1 MTLTD
6 QLATDAAAVAARL
19 HDVITTDGGPA
30 DRLQAAMLY
39 ATTNGG
45 KRLRGAL
52 VMGAARLAALS
63 ADQRPDIT
71 TGAERT
77 AAALEALHA
86 YSLIHDDLPAMDDAD
101 LRRGVPSCHIKFDE
115 ATAILA
121 GDALQTLSFEILAA
135 PETHDDPAVRIRLV
149 SMLARASGL
158 AGMAG
163 GQMLDLQAED
173 ADFDLA
179 GVEAM
184 QAMKTGALIRAA
196 ALCGGIVGG
205 ADDRLMTALDGFSR
219 HLGLAFQIADDL
231 LDYESD
237 AHTLGKP
244 AGQDAERGK
253 GSFVTL
259 MGLAEARQAAADL
272 ITTATDEL
280 APFGTA
286 AEYLQFLAVFAVAR
300 KS

>member
-1 MTLTD
+1 MTLSD
-6 QLATDAAAVAARL
+6 QLAADAAAVATRL
-19 HDVITTDGGPA
+19 RDVITAHKGPA

-52 VMGAARLAALS
+52 VMGAARLA
-63 ADQRPDIT
+63 T
-71 TGAERT
+71 TGRQPSPELVIGAERT
-77 AAALEALHA
+77 AAALESLHA
-86 YSLIHDDLPAMDDAD
+86 YSLIHDDLPSMDDAA
-101 LRRGVPSCHIKFDE
+101 LRRGVPSCHIEFDE
-115 ATAILA
+115 ATAVLA
-121 GDALQTLSFEILAA
+121 GDALQTLSFEILSA
-135 PETHDDPAVRIRLV
+135 PATHDDPAVRINLV
-149 SMLARASGL
+149 AALAEASGL
-158 AGMAG
+158 VGMAG
-163 GQMLDLQAED
+163 GQMLDLQAEETD
-173 ADFDLA
+173 VDLPA
-179 GVEAM
+179 VQTM

-219 HLGLAFQIADDL
+219 NLGLAFQIADDL
-231 LDYESD
+231 LDYEGD
-237 AHTLGKP
+237 ADMLGKP

-259 MGLAEARQAAADL
+259 MGLAEARKAAAGL

-280 APFGTA
+280 APWGNA
-286 AEYLQFLAVFAVAR
+286 AEYLQSLAVFAVAR